1 MRPLIGARLNV
12 SNTKIRRAR
21 YVYLHRTR
29 GTNTW
34 IQHRTKLLGL
44 AWPPLYPVL
53 IKVMSSFY
61 ILLQLTGHAVRVS
74 EAILSELS

>member
-1 MRPLIGARLNV
+1 MYQILKLEGPDMCTCTGQEQQTHGYNTVRV
-12 SNTKIRRAR
+12 SMA
-21 YVYLHRTR
+21 
-29 GTNTW
+29 G
-34 IQHRTKLLGL
+34 
-44 AWPPLYPVL
+44 PPLYGVL